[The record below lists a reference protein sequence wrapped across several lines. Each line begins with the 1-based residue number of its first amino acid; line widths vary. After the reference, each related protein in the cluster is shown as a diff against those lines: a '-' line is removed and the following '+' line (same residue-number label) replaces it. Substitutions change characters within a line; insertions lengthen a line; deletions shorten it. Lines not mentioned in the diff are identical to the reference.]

1 MVDQPLPADQPIQPA
16 CPWCSTPVA
25 FDSPTCPSCNAILV
39 ADDMP
44 DLPGV
49 TAVDMAVMRREVKQ
63 PKSRGRLLSW
73 ISGEYSDEAP
83 SVSESDALAPPD
95 ANVQREILRL
105 ALEAE
110 IANLQAE
117 AQAIRSEAVAAG
129 RIVDVPGP
137 ETVSASAD
145 DADPDGEA
153 GDGLPGA
160 DGDAQVSENVA
171 DAMADAPADEQPTT

>member
-1 MVDQPLPADQPIQPA
+1 MVDQPLPADQPIQPV

-25 FDSPTCPSCNAILV
+25 FDSPTCPSCNAILIS
-39 ADDMP
+39 DEMP

-49 TAVDMAVMRREVKQ
+49 TAVDMAVMRREVKE
-63 PKSRGRLLSW
+63 PKSRSRLLSW
-73 ISGEYSDEAP
+73 ISGEYSDETP
-83 SVSESDALAPPD
+83 SVVESDALAPPD

-129 RIVDVPGP
+129 RIVDAP
-137 ETVSASAD
+137 EPEVGTVSAD
-145 DADPDGEA
+145 EA
-153 GDGLPGA
+153 IVVGDEPPGA
-160 DGDAQVSENVA
+160 DGDARAPDAVADTVA
-171 DAMADAPADEQPTT
+171 DAPVDERPTA

>member
-1 MVDQPLPADQPIQPA
+1 MVDQPSSLDQPIQPV

-25 FDSPTCPSCNAILV
+25 FDSPTCPSCNAILIS
-39 ADDMP
+39 DEMP

-49 TAVDMAVMRREVKQ
+49 TAVDVAAMRREVKQ

-83 SVSESDALAPPD
+83 SVAESDALAPPD

-117 AQAIRSEAVAAG
+117 AQAIRSEALAAG
-129 RIVDVPGP
+129 RIVDPPPSEAGEDTVVDADAAAD
-137 ETVSASAD
+137 ETD
-145 DADPDGEA
+145 DAPDA
-153 GDGLPGA
+153 AAQDAAADRRDGRRR
-160 DGDAQVSENVA
+160 DGR
-171 DAMADAPADEQPTT
+171 